1 MDFLLF
7 TDGNSCVNTVKMNI
21 LLTGADDDI
30 QNLYCQI
37 PRKKV
42 VISER
47 TSPPLTY
54 TSKSKSIPKQPR
66 TLTK

>member
-7 TDGNSCVNTVKMNI
+7 TDGNSSFNTVKMNI

-37 PRKKV
+37 PKKKV
-42 VISER
+42 VVSER

-54 TSKSKSIPKQPR
+54 SSKSKSTPKQPR
-66 TLTK
+66 TLSK

>member
-7 TDGNSCVNTVKMNI
+7 TDGNSSVNTVKMNI
-21 LLTGADDDI
+21 LLTGADDDV

-37 PRKKV
+37 PKKKV
-42 VISER
+42 VFSER

-54 TSKSKSIPKQPR
+54 SSKSKSTPKQPK
-66 TLTK
+66 TLSK